1 MAFSGEVLLEAW
13 ARSEGRCECQ
23 RRGHGH
29 NGRCNRAFLWTLQGV
44 DSASGGWSAL
54 RRTALH
60 GMWTCAEEAKTS
72 LVASRSETFG
82 GPSGMSAGMGL
93 VM

>member
-29 NGRCNRAFLWTLQGV
+29 NGRCNRAFLWTLQGA

-54 RRTALH
+54 RRTSWATDVLANCVIL
-60 GMWTCAEEAKTS
+60 CAACGAPR
-72 LVASRSETFG
+72 LVK
-82 GPSGMSAGMGL
+82 
-93 VM
+93 VH